1 MNLQNQLKDLYAS
14 HWDTLSNAL
23 QNIVNDKQAAQKPSY
38 PFLLSIT
45 KWKDDKPYEN
55 WYTDADLKIMLFGQ
69 ETNSWTGKIDD
80 FPPSTV
86 YNSEVGM
93 EAVMGI
99 YEDFYASHYAD
110 GKFKYNGKRYGTF
123 HYGANKFI
131 STLENAFP
139 GKKTACVWNNLVK
152 IGKAEGRGF
161 CGECIYN
168 IVRTHFSV
176 IREEI
181 NILRPDLI
189 VFLTGSYDQIL
200 TDTFDGCTLKALH
213 PFEGREVSCV
223 SIPGIDIPAYRTF
236 HPSARLAKGCMETY
250 YLNIINHF
258 KNK

>member
-69 ETNSWTGKIDD
+69 ETNSWTGKTDD
-80 FPPSTV
+80 FPPSAV

-123 HYGANKFI
+123 KSGK
-131 STLENAFP
+131 TKCTKLEKRN
-139 GKKTACVWNNLVK
+139 V
-152 IGKAEGRGF
+152 
-161 CGECIYN
+161 
-168 IVRTHFSV
+168 
-176 IREEI
+176 
-181 NILRPDLI
+181 
-189 VFLTGSYDQIL
+189 
-200 TDTFDGCTLKALH
+200 
-213 PFEGREVSCV
+213 
-223 SIPGIDIPAYRTF
+223 
-236 HPSARLAKGCMETY
+236 
-250 YLNIINHF
+250 
-258 KNK
+258 